1 MLGLLILLNYV
12 KRNTNIFSV
21 MRQRNLTTLQFDK
34 YNKSYLL
41 KGSLVSLIVFREFNI
56 MWAIL

>member
-41 KGSLVSLIVFREFNI
+41 KGSLVSLIVFRECNI
-56 MWAIL
+56 M

>member
-1 MLGLLILLNYV
+1 
-12 KRNTNIFSV
+12 

-41 KGSLVSLIVFREFNI
+41 KGSLVSLIVFRECNI
-56 MWAIL
+56 M